1 MCFAEYKRGCTTC
14 WLNKTM
20 VLMGHEGC
28 VQNIL
33 RGSGYSNTQSYFLLL
48 WPDYK
53 MSPCWPKPAPNEGRG
68 LSAGSRSACAS
79 CRSRTAA
86 VTRARRAGRSA
97 TGARAAFAAKA
108 LLGHAQADPK
118 ISQLPPCSAACP
130 TQLPRE
136 RCLKVASKL
145 PRPLQ
150 PPASLT
156 CSRLQPASP
165 CQPHPG
171 HLSHGTGTAIS
182 TTRRVSSLGFRA
194 RREGAQHAAGRWE

>member
-1 MCFAEYKRGCTTC
+1 
-14 WLNKTM
+14 
-20 VLMGHEGC
+20 
-28 VQNIL
+28 
-33 RGSGYSNTQSYFLLL
+33 
-48 WPDYK
+48 

-108 LLGHAQADPK
+108 LLGHAPADPK
-118 ISQLPPCSAACP
+118 MSQLPPCSTACP
-130 TQLPRE
+130 TRLPTE
-136 RCLKVASKL
+136 RCLKVAAKL
-145 PRPLQ
+145 PRPLR

-156 CSRLQPASP
+156 CSGLQPASP